1 MQQHK
6 ADFREWVVEQL
17 HICALGWDV
26 QWGGVQQFRASLER
40 AIAIHPAC
48 DGQKLITG
56 AD

>member
-6 ADFREWVVEQL
+6 ADFRERVVEQL